1 MGTREI
7 KEINVTIGKMLK
19 DAREKHGSSQAG
31 MCETTGLTKNHIS
44 DVERG
49 LSQAS
54 IKMLIGYC
62 EKLGITPNDIL
73 GYDNI
78 DMVPELKEVLS
89 EMDQVQQQK
98 ILDMIR
104 LMLK

>member
-7 KEINVTIGKMLK
+7 KVINVTIGKMLK
-19 DAREKHGSSQAG
+19 DAREKHGVSQAG

-54 IKMLIGYC
+54 IKMLLGYC
-62 EKLGITPNDIL
+62 EKLGITPNEIL

-78 DMVPELKEVLS
+78 DMEPELREVLS
-89 EMDQVQQQK
+89 GMDTEQQQK
-98 ILDMIR
+98 VLDMIR
-104 LMLK
+104 LMMK